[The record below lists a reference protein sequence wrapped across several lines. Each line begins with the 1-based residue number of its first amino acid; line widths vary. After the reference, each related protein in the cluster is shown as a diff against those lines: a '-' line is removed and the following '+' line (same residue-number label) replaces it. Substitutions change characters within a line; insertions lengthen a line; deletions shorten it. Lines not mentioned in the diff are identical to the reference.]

1 MRGFS
6 VGILKDTITRGNETS
21 GGGFAGAVSRF
32 AASGFY
38 AGYIPGAHGTIGS
51 LWGPI
56 LSLAVPV
63 SALFFVWC
71 ALPALFFIGVW
82 ASGRSERY
90 WGPDPG
96 RTVID
101 EVIGAMAAVMFL
113 PQTQPVIWGGFVLF
127 RVFDIVKPYPIRKLE
142 RLPGGWGIMAD
153 DLAAGVLANIVLR
166 ILMMFIPGM
175 T

>member
-1 MRGFS
+1 M
-6 VGILKDTITRGNETS
+6 GILKKTITRDHETTGDGFI
-21 GGGFAGAVSRF
+21 GGLSRF
-32 AASGFY
+32 VASGFY

-51 LWGPI
+51 LWGPVI
-56 LSLAVPV
+56 SI
-63 SALFFVWC
+63 
-71 ALPALFFIGVW
+71 ALPASALAIVWYCIPVLCFIGVW

-101 EVIGAMAAVMFL
+101 EVAGVMIAVMFL
-113 PQTQPVIWGGFVLF
+113 PQTQPVIWCGFILF
-127 RVFDIVKPYPIRKLE
+127 RVFDIVKPYPIGKLE

-153 DLAAGVLANIVLR
+153 DLAAGFLANIVLR
-166 ILMMFIPGM
+166 ILIFFIPGM